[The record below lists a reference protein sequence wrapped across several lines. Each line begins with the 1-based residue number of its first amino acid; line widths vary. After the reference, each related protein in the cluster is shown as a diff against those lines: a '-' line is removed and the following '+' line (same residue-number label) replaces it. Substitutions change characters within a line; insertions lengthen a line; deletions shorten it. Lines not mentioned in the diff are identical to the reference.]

1 MSSPSIVVCGC
12 GSIGKRHLRNL
23 LALGVTS
30 AIAADPR
37 PERRHE
43 VEEQFEIETRESLTA
58 ALERRPAAALICSPT
73 SEHVPQALEAARA
86 GCHLL
91 IEKPLSHTLEGIAE
105 LRLETEA
112 RRLHAVVASNYRFHP
127 GLRRLKELIDEGA
140 LGRVYCVRAH
150 FGQYLPD
157 WHPWEDYR
165 LGYSAQ
171 TRLGGGAVLDRVHE
185 IEYLMW
191 LLGDVRQ
198 VFAMIDRLSAL
209 EIDSEDAAEIVLR
222 FASGAIGSVH
232 VDYLRRNYTCRL
244 DVTAE
249 NGTAEWLFERDSLTW
264 YSASD
269 KTSNGVAWEAR
280 GPNAMYLDQMRHF
293 LRVLA
298 GEEAPEQDLAA
309 AERVVRVALAIKQS
323 GRAGSLLAVG

>member
-1 MSSPSIVVCGC
+1 MSSPVILVCGC

-23 LALGVTS
+23 LALGVS
-30 AIAADPR
+30 GAIAADPR
-37 PERRHE
+37 PERRRE
-43 VEEQFEIETRESLTA
+43 VERQFELETCQSLAA

-86 GCHLL
+86 GCHLF
-91 IEKPLSHTLEGIAE
+91 IEKPLSHSLDGIAE
-105 LRLETEA
+105 LRRETEA
-112 RRLHAVVASNYRFHP
+112 RGLHALVASNFRFHP
-127 GLRRLKELIDEGA
+127 GLRRLKELIEEGT

-171 TRLGGGAVLDRVHE
+171 SRLGGGIVLDRVHE

-198 VFAMIDRLSAL
+198 VFAAVDRLGDL
-209 EIDSEDAAEIVLR
+209 EIDAEDSAEIVLR
-222 FASGAIGSVH
+222 FASGAVGSVH

-249 NGTAEWLFERDSLTW
+249 RGAAEWFFERDSLTW
-264 YSASD
+264 YSAGD
-269 KTSNGVAWEAR
+269 RTTHGVAWETYDL
-280 GPNAMYLDQMRHF
+280 NAMYLEQMRHF

-298 GEEAPEQDLAA
+298 GQERPEQDLAA
-309 AERVVRVALAIKQS
+309 AERVLRVALAVKQS
-323 GRAGSLLAVG
+323 GRAGSLLAVA